1 MLEIKGITVPA
12 FLVKLDQK
20 KSFEDNLAE
29 LESRLSSGMFKN
41 SVIIIDDSQL
51 QLSTKEKEKIDE
63 LLKKHN
69 IQQINYINYQA
80 TQKSKNEKKS
90 LKIIPKTLRSG
101 QKVEYDG
108 SVVVLGD
115 VNPDAYVVASGSVI
129 VMGALRGFAHAGAT
143 GDESAVVMALKFL
156 PQQVRIA
163 SYITRSPDDV
173 EEVNYP
179 EMAYVEDG
187 KIVIEK
193 IK

>member
-1 MLEIKGITVPA
+1 MLEVKGITVPA
-12 FLVKLDQK
+12 FLIRFNSK
-20 KSFEDNLAE
+20 KNIEENISE
-29 LESRLSSGMFKN
+29 LESKLSSGIFKD
-41 SVIIIDDSQL
+41 SVIVVDYADLNISD
-51 QLSTKEKEKIDE
+51 ENKIRLE
-63 LLKKHN
+63 GLFKKYN
-69 IQQINYINYQA
+69 IQSVNYSYVQSVNK
-80 TQKSKNEKKS
+80 TKPDKKS

-115 VNPDAYVVASGSVI
+115 VNPDAYVVATGSVI
-129 VMGALRGFAHAGAT
+129 VMGALRGFVHAGIG

-163 SYITRSPDDV
+163 GYITRPPDNL

-179 EMAYVEDG
+179 EMAYIDEG
-187 KIVIEK
+187 KIIIEK

>member
-12 FLVKLDQK
+12 FLIRFDSK
-20 KSFEDNLAE
+20 KSVQDNLAE
-29 LESRLSSGMFKN
+29 LEGKLSCGIFKG
-41 SVIIIDDSQL
+41 SVAVIDYAGLD
-51 QLSTKEKEKIDE
+51 LSEEEKAKLEDI
-63 LLKKHN
+63 LKKN
-69 IQQINYINYQA
+69 DIQSVSYSRFQ
-80 TQKSKNEKKS
+80 TMQKNKSDKKS
-90 LKIIPKTLRSG
+90 LKIVPKTLRSG

-129 VMGALRGFAHAGAT
+129 VMGTLRGFVHAGSG

-163 SYITRSPDDV
+163 GYITRSPDNI

-179 EMAYVEDG
+179 EVAYIEEG
-187 KIVIEK
+187 KIIIEK